1 MARSQDFGCRYLVM
15 TCAGLGFLAFGSGL
29 AIKLWSK
36 KELVRVLSICLFLG
50 FTWTQYHHAY
60 LFPCFMWLICAYEWR
75 KTRAMIR
82 TTLCCFFGI
91 WWTFHFSLPLFPL
104 LRCPSFPS
112 QQPSRSLLAPL
123 SKQSSYSASLFIDAH
138 THTHTNFISP
148 FQPQRHQMSPSIF
161 FTKKTPSCLWPS
173 SNLVWTYTH
182 THTHT
187 EPQTHHKDRKTL
199 NKLR

>member
-91 WWTFHFSLPLFPL
+91 WWTFHFSLPLLPL

-138 THTHTNFISP
+138 THTHTNFIAP

-161 FTKKTPSCLWPS
+161 FHKENPLLSLTILKSGL
-173 SNLVWTYTH
+173 NLH
-182 THTHT
+182 THTHSHRT
-187 EPQTHHKDRKTL
+187 TNAPQRQEDTK
-199 NKLR
+199 